1 MGNIFDIPYIGILK
15 EAGNIG
21 PEKYGNAFFIS
32 PDSIITANHTV
43 DNLKDSNG
51 VVLMLGDRELPIDIN
66 RFDPYDSLDIAI
78 YHFSERIF
86 NRFEDYSFN
95 TANSSFNL
103 VDYPWQVKG
112 HLKEKTGYGSFLFS
126 GNRFDLQSPSSIII
140 SGGQSS
146 RAELYGLSG
155 SPVFI
160 NNMIVGIVQTAV
172 VRSGEPIIGM
182 IPIKYIENH
191 IADFLKENN
200 VYSFQAF
207 PPKDY
212 NEKFKEYSGDAY
224 IPRTC
229 IPYKCDI
236 YTSFDSIDL
245 LKRIKNNSSQNR
257 IALIGEG
264 DIGKTFEMKRLAA
277 ELSKECLERKSSFH
291 PVYCALKSYHQGIPS
306 IEDIDNDLKTYI
318 DKGVP
323 FCLLLDGYD
332 DILEER
338 DRSDF
343 EKKLKRFA
351 PKTEAPYTVI
361 VSTRK
366 NYYRQGMFNEND
378 SFEEIEICPLYQYQI
393 NNYLSELGVNA
404 DAFMKEAYSQ
414 ELTDACGYPFYLNKL
429 IELFRDE
436 HKLPPRS
443 ELSEIIID
451 RVLEDCYQKHGDLGE
466 GLSQK
471 NNIMTKNYLSQ
482 ISMFLCAMGGN
493 QIDDGSFTYMLNE
506 GNIKQKN
513 VIKKSGFISKED
525 GIVYYIH
532 SNLYEFLTAKYLNEK
547 YTDNLQGLLDLI
559 QDTDQ
564 TSILPMYRGIVTFLV
579 SMRENNDLAEWLLK
593 SFPSS
598 VEYFENDKLDKAEL
612 AGKFKSVFMN
622 LSQKCQYIEFDGDS
636 NFEKWAEI
644 ADVTDYLL
652 SVVRKDTDLPTL
664 INSLHMLSVD
674 PHLSDNKDKVSGV
687 IKELLSRE
695 LEPEHKDDVMIRVL
709 NILTAG
715 KIDDGICD
723 RFMEQYEQSTNEI
736 LIRKICLYLT
746 EISRADDYCDFVI
759 SAVPKCSQSSF
770 VPFEIREC
778 ISSFRK
784 KESITRFFGYLADLI
799 KRSKPISALPKLMS
813 EKLYKSAL
821 EAFQAE
827 GFEKSDREL
836 LGTILFRLGAHHD
849 IKTIDIWC
857 NIFIETGCESE
868 AIVELYERYKPYPI
882 QFTMMTHLF
891 SNYTAFLEAKF
902 DSGEFDRDI
911 GFMFMCIRQL
921 NDDDPKKAE
930 LMSFLSSKDE
940 NNTATKILSE
950 LTRDREQSLAE
961 QNAEELAQ
969 IFSFEHF
976 KEIILD
982 VIKSTGK
989 DDLTYSKFFD
999 ASIKYSNKQAAYIA
1013 MNLLTIFPI
1022 TGNSIMQTLNKIETA
1037 PDGKDSFFIEN
1048 VSRFISYN
1056 NDNYALLSPEQNEA
1070 VTDFCIRFI
1079 TKYDF
1084 TTTFKYHADRIEPL
1098 INTHVLEAVLLI
1110 IKKLEISISKDK
1122 LSEMLYIPTSCF
1134 PDTSG
1139 LGIPEMLKK
1148 ELSDEEITGQLEKW
1162 NGQGLVCGYYIDICL
1177 RYGIEIKSEI
1187 GFLYQAAMDRIQDP
1201 EMRSY
1206 HSSAW
1211 EYLSSHGH
1219 LHELAVK
1226 AANGDIY
1233 PGTVIEHISELT
1245 ELKDFKEWNKLN
1257 KYVSDTFDKLY
1268 ALRSEIIEN
1277 EDIIEKVKA
1286 EYPYIIEYDNNTG
1299 KEHVVS
1305 SIEHHLQRLFVY
1317 LSEKDIGNYIDIY
1330 LDEIIAEKRKSILDY
1345 DETQTRLSHIT
1356 NIKYLDKTVEVF
1368 TLLYSRQIRF
1378 SGEFTTMISDT
1389 ETALKAMAESA
1400 YTEVRNKI
1408 AALTASDTAN
1418 VKRGTYNL
1426 LKSVDYAHNAQN
1438 IPKPNLHD
1446 VIHQIFKEDQVYPF

>member
-1 MGNIFDIPYIGILK
+1 
-15 EAGNIG
+15 
-21 PEKYGNAFFIS
+21 
-32 PDSIITANHTV
+32 
-43 DNLKDSNG
+43 
-51 VVLMLGDRELPIDIN
+51 
-66 RFDPYDSLDIAI
+66 
-78 YHFSERIF
+78 
-86 NRFEDYSFN
+86 
-95 TANSSFNL
+95 
-103 VDYPWQVKG
+103 
-112 HLKEKTGYGSFLFS
+112 
-126 GNRFDLQSPSSIII
+126 
-140 SGGQSS
+140 
-146 RAELYGLSG
+146 
-155 SPVFI
+155 
-160 NNMIVGIVQTAV
+160 
-172 VRSGEPIIGM
+172 
-182 IPIKYIENH
+182 
-191 IADFLKENN
+191 
-200 VYSFQAF
+200 
-207 PPKDY
+207 
-212 NEKFKEYSGDAY
+212 
-224 IPRTC
+224 
-229 IPYKCDI
+229 
-236 YTSFDSIDL
+236 
-245 LKRIKNNSSQNR
+245 
-257 IALIGEG
+257 
-264 DIGKTFEMKRLAA
+264 
-277 ELSKECLERKSSFH
+277 
-291 PVYCALKSYHQGIPS
+291 
-306 IEDIDNDLKTYI
+306 
-318 DKGVP
+318 
-323 FCLLLDGYD
+323 
-332 DILEER
+332 
-338 DRSDF
+338 
-343 EKKLKRFA
+343 
-351 PKTEAPYTVI
+351 
-361 VSTRK
+361 
-366 NYYRQGMFNEND
+366 
-378 SFEEIEICPLYQYQI
+378 
-393 NNYLSELGVNA
+393 
-404 DAFMKEAYSQ
+404 
-414 ELTDACGYPFYLNKL
+414 
-429 IELFRDE
+429 
-436 HKLPPRS
+436 
-443 ELSEIIID
+443 
-451 RVLEDCYQKHGDLGE
+451 
-466 GLSQK
+466 
-471 NNIMTKNYLSQ
+471 
-482 ISMFLCAMGGN
+482 
-493 QIDDGSFTYMLNE
+493 
-506 GNIKQKN
+506 
-513 VIKKSGFISKED
+513 
-525 GIVYYIH
+525 
-532 SNLYEFLTAKYLNEK
+532 
-547 YTDNLQGLLDLI
+547 
-559 QDTDQ
+559 
-564 TSILPMYRGIVTFLV
+564 
-579 SMRENNDLAEWLLK
+579 
-593 SFPSS
+593 
-598 VEYFENDKLDKAEL
+598 
-612 AGKFKSVFMN
+612 
-622 LSQKCQYIEFDGDS
+622 
-636 NFEKWAEI
+636 
-644 ADVTDYLL
+644 
-652 SVVRKDTDLPTL
+652 
-664 INSLHMLSVD
+664 
-674 PHLSDNKDKVSGV
+674 
-687 IKELLSRE
+687 
-695 LEPEHKDDVMIRVL
+695 
-709 NILTAG
+709 
-715 KIDDGICD
+715 
-723 RFMEQYEQSTNEI
+723 
-736 LIRKICLYLT
+736 
-746 EISRADDYCDFVI
+746 
-759 SAVPKCSQSSF
+759 
-770 VPFEIREC
+770 
-778 ISSFRK
+778 
-784 KESITRFFGYLADLI
+784 
-799 KRSKPISALPKLMS
+799 MS

-836 LGTILFRLGAHHD
+836 LGTILFRLGANHD
-849 IKTIDIWC
+849 MKTIDIWC

-891 SNYTAFLEAKF
+891 SNYAAFLEAKF

-921 NDDDPKKAE
+921 NDDGPKKVE
-930 LMSFLSSKDE
+930 LMTFLSSKSE

-1056 NDNYALLSPEQNEA
+1056 NDNYALLSPEQKEA

-1084 TTTFKYHADRIEPL
+1084 TTKFKYHADRIEPL

-1162 NGQGLVCGYYIDICL
+1162 NGQGLVCGYYTDVCL
-1177 RYGIEIKSEI
+1177 CYGIEIESEI
-1187 GFLYQAAMDRIQDP
+1187 DFLYKAALDRILDS
-1201 EMRSY
+1201 EMKRY

-1211 EYLSSHGH
+1211 RYLSSHGH
-1219 LHELAVK
+1219 LPELVSN
-1226 AANGDIY
+1226 AAEGKIY
-1233 PGTVIEHISELT
+1233 QGTVIEHIHELT
-1245 ELKDFKEWNKLN
+1245 ELKDFKEWDKLN

-1277 EDIIEKVKA
+1277 EDRIEKVKA

-1299 KEHVVS
+1299 KEHVVR

-1356 NIKYLDKTVEVF
+1356 GIKYLDKTVEVF

-1418 VKRGTYNL
+1418 VKRGAYNL